1 MDFGDEGLS
10 ATISAFKKAKVMGAG
25 SWNEAY
31 QMNSFTTKDG
41 LTIGVTSCSHC
52 EFGTLT
58 DKQHAIEM
66 NMGWGIEH
74 AQTIAGGFRRRM
86 GIYPES

>member
-1 MDFGDEGLS
+1 MEQCQDIVSRITDY
-10 ATISAFKKAKVMGAG
+10 K
-25 SWNEAY
+25 
-31 QMNSFTTKDG
+31 
-41 LTIGVTSCSHC
+41 TIGWDLAVG
-52 EFGTLT
+52 E
-58 DKQHAIEM
+58 DRVYAIEM